1 MSEDENIKHLEDYAY
16 INLRSYNIER
26 EIKEKSEKYQELLK
40 STDRFAFRDYLYKW
54 LSDFDSHDFQLFIVY
69 SLLVKAAVK
78 EDRADKDYN
87 FDNYV
92 NLMYDFNIDTEGG
105 IRIDR
110 STKGFNRAGEKE
122 SS

>member
-1 MSEDENIKHLEDYAY
+1 MSEDENLKHLEDYAY
-16 INLRSYNIER
+16 INLRSYNLER

-78 EDRADKDYN
+78 EDHADKEITGKDI
-87 FDNYV
+87 V
-92 NLMYDFNIDTEGG
+92 
-105 IRIDR
+105 
-110 STKGFNRAGEKE
+110 K
-122 SS
+122 

>member
-1 MSEDENIKHLEDYAY
+1 MSEDENLKHLEDYAY
-16 INLRSYNIER
+16 INLRSYNLER

-54 LSDFDSHDFQLFIVY
+54 LSDFDSHDFQLFIAY

-92 NLMYDFNIDTEGG
+92 NLMYDFDIDTEGG

-110 STKGFNRAGEKE
+110 SAKGFNRAGEKE

>member
-1 MSEDENIKHLEDYAY
+1 MSEDENLKHLEDYAY
-16 INLRSYNIER
+16 INLRSYNLER

-78 EDRADKDYN
+78 EDHADKDYN